1 MTIKKDD
8 AINHIQADFEELANL
23 VLEQLDLMEQIIT
36 SGEIV
41 VPEDV
46 FKKILQNEN
55 DIDKR
60 EVKVGDKIVNAI
72 VLYKPVA
79 SDLRWIMACYRIV
92 LSLERIG
99 DIVLNIANFINKIKT
114 PEVYDRLKEM
124 LTNMTIQ
131 SIKMVRKSLLSY
143 LNDDREFAIW
153 TIKNDVVF
161 DEINHK
167 LLRKILAK
175 TKTAESNK
183 HLLMSIVTIKEMM
196 SNIERIADHATNIAE
211 AAIYSIEGKD
221 IRHHKIEK

>member
-8 AINHIQADFEELANL
+8 AINHIHADFEELANL
-23 VLEQLDLMEQIIT
+23 VLEQLDLMEQVII
-36 SGEIV
+36 SGEIE
-41 VPEDV
+41 VPDEDL
-46 FKKILQNEN
+46 KRIQTNEK

-60 EVKVGDKIVNAI
+60 EVKLSDKIVNAI

-79 SDLRWIMACYRIV
+79 SDLRWIMACYRII

-99 DIVLNIANFINKIKT
+99 DIVINITDFVKKIKT
-114 PEVYDRLKEM
+114 PEVYEKLREVLS
-124 LTNMTIQ
+124 NMTIQ
-131 SIKMVRKSLLSY
+131 SIKMVRKSLLAY
-143 LNDDREFAIW
+143 LNDDREFAVW

-167 LLRKILAK
+167 LLKKIIAK
-175 TKTAESNK
+175 TDTAESNK

-221 IRHHKIEK
+221 VRHHKLDQ

>member
-1 MTIKKDD
+1 MTLKKDD
-8 AINHIQADFEELANL
+8 AINHIQADFEAFANL
-23 VLEQLDLMEQIIT
+23 VLEQLDMMEQIVT
-36 SGEIV
+36 SGEIT
-41 VPEDV
+41 VPDDV
-46 FKKILQNEN
+46 LKKILQNEK

-60 EVKVGDKIVNAI
+60 EVKLSDKIVNAI

-79 SDLRWIMACYRIV
+79 SDLRWIMACYRII

-99 DIVLNIANFINKIKT
+99 DIVLNVTNFVKKIKT
-114 PEVYDRLKEM
+114 PEVYDRLKEV
-124 LTNMTIQ
+124 LSNMTIQ

-161 DEINHK
+161 DEVNHK
-167 LLRKILAK
+167 LLKKILAK
-175 TKTAESNK
+175 TDTAESNK
-183 HLLMSIVTIKEMM
+183 HLLMSIVTIKEMI

-221 IRHHKIEK
+221 IRHHKIDK

>member
-8 AINHIQADFEELANL
+8 AINHIHADFEELANL
-23 VLEQLDLMEQIIT
+23 VLEQLDLMEQVII
-36 SGEIV
+36 SGEIE
-41 VPEDV
+41 VPDEDLRR
-46 FKKILQNEN
+46 IQTNEK

-60 EVKVGDKIVNAI
+60 EVKLSDKIVNAI

-79 SDLRWIMACYRIV
+79 SDLRWIMACYRII

-99 DIVLNIANFINKIKT
+99 DIVINITDFIKKIKT
-114 PEVYDRLKEM
+114 PEVYEKLREVLS
-124 LTNMTIQ
+124 NMTIQ
-131 SIKMVRKSLLSY
+131 SIKMVRKSLLAY
-143 LNDDREFAIW
+143 LNDDREFAVW

-167 LLRKILAK
+167 LLKKIIAK
-175 TKTAESNK
+175 TDTAESNK

-221 IRHHKIEK
+221 VRHHKLDQ

>member
-23 VLEQLDLMEQIIT
+23 VLEQLDLMEQVVI
-36 SGEIV
+36 SGEIS
-41 VPEDV
+41 VPDDV
-46 FKKILQNEN
+46 LKKILQNEK

-60 EVKVGDKIVNAI
+60 EVKLSDKIVNAI

-79 SDLRWIMACYRIV
+79 SDLRWIMACYRII

-99 DIVLNIANFINKIKT
+99 DIVLNVTNFIKKIKT
-114 PEVYDRLKEM
+114 PEVYDRLKEV
-124 LTNMTIQ
+124 LSTMTIQ

-167 LLRKILAK
+167 LLKKILAK
-175 TKTAESNK
+175 TETAESNK

-221 IRHHKIEK
+221 IRHHKIDK

>member
-8 AINHIQADFEELANL
+8 AINHIQEDFEAMANL
-23 VLEQLDLMEQIIT
+23 VLEQLDLLEQIII
-36 SGEIV
+36 SGEIE
-41 VPEDV
+41 VPEELM
-46 FKKILQNEN
+46 KKITRNEK

-60 EVKVGDKIVNAI
+60 EVKLSEKIVNAI

-79 SDLRWIMACYRIV
+79 SDLRWIMACYRII

-99 DIVLNIANFINKIKT
+99 DIVLNVTNFVDKIKT
-114 PEVYDRLKEM
+114 PEIYERLREV
-124 LTNMTIQ
+124 LSTMTIQ

-143 LNDDREFAIW
+143 LNDDREFAVW

-161 DEINHK
+161 EEINHK
-167 LLRKILAK
+167 LLKKILAK
-175 TKTAESNK
+175 TQTAESNK

-221 IRHHKIEK
+221 IRHHNFEK

>member
-23 VLEQLDLMEQIIT
+23 VLEQLDLMEQVVI
-36 SGEIV
+36 SGEIS
-41 VPEDV
+41 VPDDV
-46 FKKILQNEN
+46 LKRILQNEK

-60 EVKVGDKIVNAI
+60 EVKLSDKIVNAI

-79 SDLRWIMACYRIV
+79 SDLRWIMACYRII

-99 DIVLNIANFINKIKT
+99 DIVLNVTNFIKKIKT
-114 PEVYDRLKEM
+114 PEVYDRLKEV
-124 LTNMTIQ
+124 LSTMTIQ

-167 LLRKILAK
+167 LLKKILAK
-175 TKTAESNK
+175 TETAESNK

-221 IRHHKIEK
+221 IRHHKIDK

>member
-1 MTIKKDD
+1 MTIRKDD
-8 AINHIQADFEELANL
+8 AINHIQADFEAFANL
-23 VLEQLDLMEQIIT
+23 VLEQLDMMEQIIT
-36 SGEIV
+36 SGEIT
-41 VPEDV
+41 VPDDV
-46 FKKILQNEN
+46 LKKILQNEK

-60 EVKVGDKIVNAI
+60 EVKLSDKIVNAI

-79 SDLRWIMACYRIV
+79 SDLRWIMACYRII

-99 DIVLNIANFINKIKT
+99 DIVLNVANFIKKIKT
-114 PEVYDRLKEM
+114 PEVYDRLQEM
-124 LTNMTIQ
+124 LSNMTIQ

-153 TIKNDVVF
+153 TIKNDMVF
-161 DEINHK
+161 EEINHK
-167 LLRKILAK
+167 LLKKILAK

>member
-8 AINHIQADFEELANL
+8 AINHIHADFEVLANL
-23 VLEQLDLMEQIIT
+23 VLEQLDLMEQVII
-36 SGEIV
+36 SGEIE
-41 VPEDV
+41 VPDEDL
-46 FKKILQNEN
+46 KRIQTNEK

-60 EVKVGDKIVNAI
+60 EVKLSDKIVNAI

-79 SDLRWIMACYRIV
+79 SDLRWIMACYRII

-99 DIVLNIANFINKIKT
+99 DIVINITDFIKKIKT
-114 PEVYDRLKEM
+114 PEVYEKLREVLS
-124 LTNMTIQ
+124 NMTIQ
-131 SIKMVRKSLLSY
+131 SIKMVRKSLLAY
-143 LNDDREFAIW
+143 LNDDREFAVW

-167 LLRKILAK
+167 LLKKIIAK
-175 TKTAESNK
+175 TDTAESNK

-221 IRHHKIEK
+221 VRHHKIDQ

>member
-1 MTIKKDD
+1 MTIKKDN

-23 VLEQLDLMEQIIT
+23 VLEQLDLMEQIVT
-36 SGEIV
+36 SGEIT
-41 VPEDV
+41 VPDDV
-46 FKKILQNEN
+46 LKKILQNEN

-60 EVKVGDKIVNAI
+60 EVKLSDKIVNAI

-79 SDLRWIMACYRIV
+79 SDLRWIMACYRII

-99 DIVLNIANFINKIKT
+99 DIVLNVAHFIKKIKT

-167 LLRKILAK
+167 LLKKILAK

-221 IRHHKIEK
+221 IRHHKIDK

>member
-8 AINHIQADFEELANL
+8 AINHIQADFEAFANL
-23 VLEQLDLMEQIIT
+23 VLEQLDMMEQIVT
-36 SGEIV
+36 SGEIT
-41 VPEDV
+41 VPDDV
-46 FKKILQNEN
+46 LKKILQNEK

-60 EVKVGDKIVNAI
+60 EVKLSDKIVNAI

-79 SDLRWIMACYRIV
+79 SDLRWIMACYRII

-99 DIVLNIANFINKIKT
+99 DIVLNVTNFVKKIKT
-114 PEVYDRLKEM
+114 PEVYDRLKEV
-124 LTNMTIQ
+124 LSNMTIQ

-161 DEINHK
+161 DEVNHK
-167 LLRKILAK
+167 LLKKILAK
-175 TKTAESNK
+175 TDTAESNK

-221 IRHHKIEK
+221 IRHHKIDK

>member
-8 AINHIQADFEELANL
+8 AINHIHADFEELANL
-23 VLEQLDLMEQIIT
+23 VLEQLDLMEQVII
-36 SGEIV
+36 SGEIE
-41 VPEDV
+41 VPDEDL
-46 FKKILQNEN
+46 KRIQTNEK

-60 EVKVGDKIVNAI
+60 EVKLSDKIVNAI

-79 SDLRWIMACYRIV
+79 SDLRWIMACYRII

-99 DIVLNIANFINKIKT
+99 DIVVNITDFVKKIKT
-114 PEVYDRLKEM
+114 PEVYEKLREVLS
-124 LTNMTIQ
+124 NMTIQ
-131 SIKMVRKSLLSY
+131 SIKMVRKSLLAY
-143 LNDDREFAIW
+143 LNDDREFAVW

-167 LLRKILAK
+167 LLKKIIAK
-175 TKTAESNK
+175 TDTAESNK

-221 IRHHKIEK
+221 VRHHKLDQ

>member
-8 AINHIQADFEELANL
+8 AINHIQADFEGMANL
-23 VLEQLDLMEQIIT
+23 VLEQLDQMEQIIT

-41 VPEDV
+41 VADDLL
-46 FKKILQNEN
+46 KRILQNEK
-55 DIDKR
+55 DIDKQ
-60 EVKVGDKIVNAI
+60 EVKLSDKIVNAI

-99 DIVLNIANFINKIKT
+99 DIVVNVTNFINKIKT
-114 PEVYDRLKEM
+114 PEVYDRLREV
-124 LTNMTIQ
+124 LSNMTIL

-143 LNDDREFAIW
+143 LNDDKEFAIW

-167 LLRKILAK
+167 LLKKILAK
-175 TKTAESNK
+175 TDTAESSK

-221 IRHHKIEK
+221 IRHHKLEK

>member
-8 AINHIQADFEELANL
+8 AINHIHADFEELANL
-23 VLEQLDLMEQIIT
+23 VLEQLDLMEQVII
-36 SGEIV
+36 SGEIE
-41 VPEDV
+41 VPDEDLRR
-46 FKKILQNEN
+46 IQTNEK

-60 EVKVGDKIVNAI
+60 EVKLSDKIVNAI

-79 SDLRWIMACYRIV
+79 SDLRWIMACYRII

-99 DIVLNIANFINKIKT
+99 DIVINITDFVKKIKT
-114 PEVYDRLKEM
+114 PEVYEKLREVLS
-124 LTNMTIQ
+124 NMTIQ
-131 SIKMVRKSLLSY
+131 SIKMVRKSLLAY
-143 LNDDREFAIW
+143 LNDDREFAVW

-167 LLRKILAK
+167 LLKKIIAK
-175 TKTAESNK
+175 TDTAESNK

-221 IRHHKIEK
+221 VRHHKLDQ